1 MVYNTK
7 THWLHLFYCW
17 LLPIVFWNWMPE
29 NIHWHNGYTYLT
41 LIHCVLSSG
50 LFIILGSKQRKLHLT
65 TIELKQPNFLLNRQ
79 WCVDL
84 LFELFIDI
92 IWGKFLLKYF
102 PYNVFKIFIKIYN
115 CFEISCKCMD
125 KLNRTDSVQLTFV
138 VCRTDTWLIRINH
151 VSVWDNDE
159 H

>member
-102 PYNVFKIFIKIYN
+102 PYNVLKIYN
-115 CFEISCKCMD
+115 CFEISSKCMD
-125 KLNRTDSVQLTFV
+125 FV
-138 VCRTDTWLIRINH
+138 HWTNAWTLSIGQG
-151 VSVWDNDE
+151 
-159 H
+159 